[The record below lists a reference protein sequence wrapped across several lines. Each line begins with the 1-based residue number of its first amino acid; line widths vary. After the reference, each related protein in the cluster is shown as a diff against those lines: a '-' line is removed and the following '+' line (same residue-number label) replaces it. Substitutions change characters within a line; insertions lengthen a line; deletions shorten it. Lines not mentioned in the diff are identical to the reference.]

1 MRSARK
7 TAVVRCLLPNQRDC
21 LMREPRLARVGFRC
35 VLPKH
40 TEEFTRPSQ
49 QRLRL
54 GDKKRLFPGPN
65 HSSEKQ
71 QAEPICLLAGRS
83 FDVPMQ
89 DDELLP
95 QQRVFDKQFG
105 LPFGKV
111 CYRSKQKG
119 GGARFH
125 PTNNATVECV
135 KAKSYSLSE
144 RDENMEHRLLLC
156 EENERYQSLKYMNA
170 L

>member
-7 TAVVRCLLPNQRDC
+7 TAVVRCHLPDQRDG
-21 LMREPRLARVGFRC
+21 LVREPRLARACFRC

-54 GDKKRLFPGPN
+54 DDKERLFPGPN
-65 HSSEKQ
+65 HTSEKQ

-105 LPFGKV
+105 LAFSKV
-111 CYRSKQKG
+111 CDRSQQKG

-125 PTNNATVECV
+125 PTNNAISERV
-135 KAKSYSLSE
+135 KTQSHSMPE
-144 RDENMEHRLLLC
+144 RDENREHRLLLC
-156 EENERYQSLKYMNA
+156 AENKYQPNV
-170 L
+170 

>member
-1 MRSARK
+1 M
-7 TAVVRCLLPNQRDC
+7 
-21 LMREPRLARVGFRC
+21 
-35 VLPKH
+35 
-40 TEEFTRPSQ
+40 
-49 QRLRL
+49 
-54 GDKKRLFPGPN
+54 
-65 HSSEKQ
+65 
-71 QAEPICLLAGRS
+71 
-83 FDVPMQ
+83 
-89 DDELLP
+89 LP

-111 CYRSKQKG
+111 CHCSKQKG

-125 PTNNATVECV
+125 PTNHATVECV